1 MRFDLVDLRLFL
13 SVVEAGRITHGA
25 SLAGMSL
32 ASASAR
38 VRGMEDII
46 GLPLL
51 ERGARG
57 VVATPAGDALAH
69 HARIVLRQIDQL
81 RGELGEYSKGLK
93 GHVRLLA
100 GTAAIAEFLPKAL
113 GSYLAANP
121 SVDIELKERH
131 NTEIAKAVAG
141 GFAEIGIISDAV
153 DPGSLEL
160 FPFAV
165 DRLVV
170 VVPRESPL
178 AARPKMAFEE
188 VAGHQFVG
196 YTAGSSLQDY
206 LAEHAIG
213 TRHLLSF
220 RVHTNTFH
228 GICSMVEQ
236 NVGLG
241 IIPKTAAR
249 RYQKLMAIRLIGLT
263 DAWATRHYSLCVR
276 QFDSLSS
283 HARELAGHLTARGTG
298 RR

>member
-13 SVVEAGRITHGA
+13 SVVEAGRITSGA
-25 SLAGMSL
+25 SQAGMSL

-57 VVATPAGDALAH
+57 VVPTPAGDALAH
-69 HARIVLRQIDQL
+69 HARIVLRQIEQL
-81 RGELGEYSKGLK
+81 RGELGEYSKRVK
-93 GHVRLLA
+93 GHVRLMA

-113 GSYLAANP
+113 ASYLATNP
-121 SVDIELKERH
+121 SVDIELRERH

-165 DRLVV
+165 GRLVI
-170 VVPRESPL
+170 VVPKDSPL
-178 AARPKMAFEE
+178 ARYGMAFEE
-188 VAGHQFVG
+188 LAGHQFIG

-206 LAEHAIG
+206 LAEHLIG
-213 TRHLLSF
+213 MRNPLSF
-220 RVHTNTFH
+220 RIHTNTFH
-228 GICSMVEQ
+228 GICSLVEG
-236 NVGLG
+236 NAGLG
-241 IIPKTAAR
+241 IIPETAAR
-249 RYQKLMAIRLIGLT
+249 RYQKLMAIRSIKLT

-276 QFDSLSS
+276 EFDTLSP
-283 HARELAGHLTARGTG
+283 HARELFGHLTALGTG
-298 RR
+298 RH